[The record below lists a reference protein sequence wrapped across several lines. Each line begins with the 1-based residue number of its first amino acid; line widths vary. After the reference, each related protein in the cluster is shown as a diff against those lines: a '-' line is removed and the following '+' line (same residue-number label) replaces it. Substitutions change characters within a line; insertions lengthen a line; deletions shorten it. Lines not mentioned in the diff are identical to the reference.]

1 MIPFKKGYLYQWEG
15 KKCQIDIS
23 MSPLLYLPPFPCKYR
38 ASHKRCPVAK
48 SWHFLL
54 SSLSSLNM
62 FRKYFWIH
70 RNGHLF
76 LGNPVCTVRV
86 YNTYFSASSNKILKQ
101 DFLGSKILNFET
113 GRFDPGWITF
123 VFKPGNELYYYALK
137 NCKIPPG
144 ESEKERERKRERI

>member
-1 MIPFKKGYLYQWEG
+1 M
-15 KKCQIDIS
+15 
-23 MSPLLYLPPFPCKYR
+23 
-38 ASHKRCPVAK
+38 
-48 SWHFLL
+48 
-54 SSLSSLNM
+54 
-62 FRKYFWIH
+62 
-70 RNGHLF
+70 
-76 LGNPVCTVRV
+76 

-144 ESEKERERKRERI
+144 ESEKE

>member
-1 MIPFKKGYLYQWEG
+1 MYDPVQKRLSV
-15 KKCQIDIS
+15 S
-23 MSPLLYLPPFPCKYR
+23 MGRKEVSNRHFHELLLYLDPFPCQYR
-38 ASHKRCPVAK
+38 VSHQRRQVAK
-48 SWHFLL
+48 TFSIIFSITTKYVQEIFLNTKKRT
-54 SSLSSLNM
+54 S
-62 FRKYFWIH
+62 F
-70 RNGHLF
+70 F
-76 LGNPVCTVRV
+76 LETLYVRV

-144 ESEKERERKRERI
+144 ESEKE